1 MDTEGGV
8 MNKPL
13 KIELL
18 VMVGALAG
26 AMALC
31 VGHARADDAV
41 SNASQPYIAPI
52 VPNEKNV
59 HDGGRIGVGE
69 RLREQGYSTR
79 KDLLRKRTPR
89 DIISRGHGGTEGGGI
104 GDAETGKPLETIDG
118 SFDTQPI
125 SIGYRPTGNGP
136 TPVAPEPSGLALMGI
151 GLASWVLSNRRGK
164 H

>member
-8 MNKPL
+8 MKKPL
-13 KIELL
+13 TIEMW

-26 AMALC
+26 TMALC

-41 SNASQPYIAPI
+41 SNASQPYIAPTA
-52 VPNEKNV
+52 PNGKNV
-59 HDGGRIGVGE
+59 YDGGRIGVGE
-69 RLREQGYSTR
+69 RLREQGYSAR

-89 DIISRGHGGTEGGGI
+89 DIISRGYGGTEGGGF
-104 GDAETGKPLETIDG
+104 GDAGTGKPLETIDG

-136 TPVAPEPSGLALMGI
+136 TPVAPEPSGLALIGI
-151 GLASWVLSNRRGK
+151 GLAGWILSNRRGK

>member
-41 SNASQPYIAPI
+41 STASQPHIASI

-69 RLREQGYSTR
+69 RLREQGYSAR

-89 DIISRGHGGTEGGGI
+89 DIISGGHGGTEGGGI

-125 SIGYRPTGNGP
+125 SIDYRPTDNGP
-136 TPVAPEPSGLALMGI
+136 TPVAPEPGSLALMGI
-151 GLASWVLSNRRGK
+151 GLASWILTNRRGK

>member
-41 SNASQPYIAPI
+41 STASQPHIASI

-69 RLREQGYSTR
+69 RLREQGYSAR

-89 DIISRGHGGTEGGGI
+89 DIISGGHGGTEGGGI

-136 TPVAPEPSGLALMGI
+136 TPVAPEPGSLALMGI
-151 GLASWVLSNRRGK
+151 GLASWILCNRRGK